1 MLFSFSLP
9 NQKILVP
16 RTSRGHPLPKSLESP
31 EDLVWSFRVRSN
43 LMSQG
48 HPESTSQGR
57 LLTEIYPEVHRVT
70 FRRGNS
76 VQYCLV
82 ILFGMFSK
90 QNWFKF
96 TINYLFQSM
105 LGMFTINYSRILCN
119 LVQIKYKL
127 NIHLSLISYIFDM
140 FIFIH
145 KYKYICVKI
154 CLGIMYE
161 YYMYIDILTHIF
173 ILITFFLLLFLMI
186 LLLVFHRLV
195 KICIKYIFL
204 CFTHFYYTTP
214 YNGNL
219 LQKPILIEPS
229 FWKRNV

>member
-1 MLFSFSLP
+1 
-9 NQKILVP
+9 
-16 RTSRGHPLPKSLESP
+16 
-31 EDLVWSFRVRSN
+31 
-43 LMSQG
+43 
-48 HPESTSQGR
+48 
-57 LLTEIYPEVHRVT
+57 
-70 FRRGNS
+70 
-76 VQYCLV
+76 
-82 ILFGMFSK
+82 
-90 QNWFKF
+90 
-96 TINYLFQSM
+96 M

-145 KYKYICVKI
+145 KYKYICIKI

-186 LLLVFHRLV
+186 LLLVFHWLV

-214 YNGNL
+214 YHGNL